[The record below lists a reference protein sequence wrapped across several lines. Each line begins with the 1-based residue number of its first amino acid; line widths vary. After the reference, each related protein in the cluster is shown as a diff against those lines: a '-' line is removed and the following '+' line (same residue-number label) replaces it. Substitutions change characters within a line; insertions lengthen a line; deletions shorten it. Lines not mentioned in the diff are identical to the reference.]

1 MEAKSRLDK
10 RMIKE
15 VYITETN
22 CITPIGFDVA
32 ANIKN
37 IGNEV
42 SGIQLHDKPKLF
54 NVPFYASIIN
64 DADLDLAF
72 AKVTLANNYSR
83 LEKMMILALKPIIK
97 KSKVVLNER
106 TAFILSTTKGNV
118 TALENQNIESAYL
131 DQLAKTV
138 ADFFEFKT
146 EPIIVSNACVSGIL
160 AVSVAKR
167 LIQAEMYDNIFIV
180 AGDEVSKF
188 VLSGFNSFQA
198 MSDLPCKPYS
208 INRTGVTLGEAAA
221 AVLVSSNKENTKI
234 KVLGDGSINDANHI
248 SGPSRTGEGLYRSIQ
263 SAFAEAKINSNQ
275 IDYISAHGTATPFND
290 EMEAIAFNRLG
301 LENVPINS
309 LKGFYGHTLGASG
322 LLETVIGIQSA
333 LENKLFVSLGFDAIG
348 VSQPINVI
356 EKNEDKNVRFFLK
369 TASGFG
375 GCNTAVVFE
384 KVN

>member
-1 MEAKSRLDK
+1 
-10 RMIKE
+10 MIKE

-72 AKVTLANNYSR
+72 AKVTSAKHYSR
-83 LEKMMILALKPIIK
+83 LEKMMILALEPIIK
-97 KSKVVLNER
+97 KSNTVLNER

-118 TALENQNIESAYL
+118 AALENQNIESAYL
-131 DQLAKTV
+131 HQLARTIAV
-138 ADFFEFKT
+138 FFGFKT
-146 EPIIVSNACVSGIL
+146 EPIVVSNACVSGIL

-167 LIQAEMYDNIFIV
+167 LIQAEMYDNVFVV

-188 VLSGFNSFQA
+188 VLSGFSSFQA

-221 AVLVSSNKENTKI
+221 AVLVSSNSENAKI
-234 KVLGDGSINDANHI
+234 KIIGDGSINDANHI

-263 SAFAEAKINSNQ
+263 SALAEAQINSNE

-290 EMEAIAFNRLG
+290 EMEAIALNRLG
-301 LENVPINS
+301 LENIPVNS

-322 LLETVIGIQSA
+322 LLETVIGIQSVQ
-333 LENKLFVSLGFDAIG
+333 ESKLFVSLGFDAIG
-348 VSQPINVI
+348 VSQSIHII
-356 EKNEDKNVRFFLK
+356 EKNVNKNIRYFLK

-375 GCNTAVVFE
+375 GCNTAVLFE